1 MSPLCLAQH
10 AASAGPRWTRAQWGT
25 LYEYPDLACL
35 FCASGLST
43 HRSRVAGREAIM
55 GKAFILW
62 LLGVPFT
69 VLVVLWAV
77 GILR

>member
-1 MSPLCLAQH
+1 M
-10 AASAGPRWTRAQWGT
+10 RKT
-25 LYEYPDLACL
+25 
-35 FCASGLST
+35 
-43 HRSRVAGREAIM
+43 EAIM

-69 VLVVLWAV
+69 VLLILWVV

>member
-1 MSPLCLAQH
+1 M
-10 AASAGPRWTRAQWGT
+10 
-25 LYEYPDLACL
+25 
-35 FCASGLST
+35 
-43 HRSRVAGREAIM
+43 AGREAIM

>member
-1 MSPLCLAQH
+1 MMRK
-10 AASAGPRWTRAQWGT
+10 G
-25 LYEYPDLACL
+25 
-35 FCASGLST
+35 
-43 HRSRVAGREAIM
+43 AIM

-69 VLVVLWAV
+69 VLLVLWVV